1 MKIPFRLNLFFF
13 VVFIMFAVLVVQ
25 LGVVQI
31 LEDESYKKEIDRT
44 IDDITKNS
52 VPLGLVY
59 DKNHKLVV
67 SNDPL
72 YSITYTPPKGIQ
84 AKDKLELAKNLVD
97 YIELDK
103 EKIDQITERELKEY
117 WYLLNEDKELDI
129 TTDEEKEELEN
140 SELYDLSLKRIT
152 DEDIDTI
159 SKDEYTVIALKSE
172 LDKPK
177 IGRTSCRERRK
188 EIDDNR

>member
-1 MKIPFRLNLFFF
+1 MI
-13 VVFIMFAVLVVQ
+13 
-25 LGVVQI
+25 
-31 LEDESYKKEIDRT
+31 DE
-44 IDDITKNS
+44 ITKNP
-52 VPLGLVY
+52 VPRRIVY

-72 YSITYTPPKGIQ
+72 YSITYTATKGIQ
-84 AKDKLELAKNLVD
+84 AKDKLELAKNLVE

-117 WYLLNEDKELDI
+117 WYLLNEDKALDL

-152 DEDIDTI
+152 DE
-159 SKDEYTVIALKSE
+159 KSE
-172 LDKPK
+172 
-177 IGRTSCRERRK
+177 
-188 EIDDNR
+188 